1 MLRQESVFLS
11 ALLLGGLAS
20 AVNGSAAP
28 TTLTV
33 ITHDSFDLDKKL
45 VAHFEQQNNAKVRFI
60 RGGDA
65 GEMLGRLI
73 LTKANP
79 LADVVYGLDNT
90 LAPRAAAAG
99 LLEPY
104 KSPALSKVPAADRL
118 DAFNLSTV
126 DRGYVAF
133 NYDRA
138 WFEKSGLALPKTLD
152 DLKTPTYAKLTV
164 VASPATSS
172 PGLAFWLASVNH
184 YGQAGAVAWWQ
195 AARAGGLK
203 VTRGWSDSYNKEFTR
218 NGGKY
223 PIVLSY
229 ASSPAAEVAY
239 AEGYDPKKLP
249 AQSPTGN
256 LLLPGSVFLQ
266 LEGVGVLRG
275 AKQPTLARKF
285 VDFMLSPAVQADF
298 PTRMWVYPAVE
309 GVKLDP
315 VFQFAQVPEGVKA
328 LTPTNTQA
336 LVDVWVNQV
345 LRGR

>member
-1 MLRQESVFLS
+1 MTGLKLKVLSLFLV
-11 ALLLGGLAS
+11 GGLA
-20 AVNGSAAP
+20 SAAP

-45 VAHFEQQNNAKVRFI
+45 IAAFEQQNDAKVRLI
-60 RGGDA
+60 KGGDA
-65 GEMLGRLI
+65 GEMLSRLI

-79 LADVVYGLDNT
+79 IADVVYGLDNT

-126 DRGYVAF
+126 DKGYVAF

-138 WFEKSGLALPKTLD
+138 WFEKAGLALPKTLD
-152 DLKTPTYAKLTV
+152 DLKSPSYAKLTV
-164 VASPATSS
+164 VPSPATSS
-172 PGLAFWLASVNH
+172 PGLAFLLAGVNF
-184 YGQAGAVAWWQ
+184 YGQAGAMQWWKD
-195 AARAGGLK
+195 ARAGGLK
-203 VTRGWSDSYNKEFTR
+203 VTRGWSDAYDKEFTR

-256 LLLPGSVFLQ
+256 LLLPGSEFLQ
-266 LEGVGVLRG
+266 LEGVGVLKGTR
-275 AKQPTLARKF
+275 QPALARKF
-285 VDFMLSPAVQADF
+285 VDFMLSGPVQADF
-298 PTRMWVYPAVE
+298 PTRMWVYPAVQ

-315 VFQFAQVPEGVKA
+315 VFQFAQVPQGVKA
-328 LTPTNTQA
+328 LTPVNTQA
-336 LVDVWVNQV
+336 VVDVWVREV